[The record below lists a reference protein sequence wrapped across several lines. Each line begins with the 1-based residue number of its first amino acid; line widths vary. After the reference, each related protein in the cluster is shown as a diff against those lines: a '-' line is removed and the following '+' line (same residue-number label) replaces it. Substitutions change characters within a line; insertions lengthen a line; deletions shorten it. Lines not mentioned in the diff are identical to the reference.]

1 MSLRASSDVIGFPS
15 SFRNSRLVIETKHKD
30 GGALMQVAKGL
41 EMLEITANLMGRQMT
56 IHPAL
61 IWDEDTVILVDAG
74 FPGQF
79 PQFREAMEKAGVP
92 SENLAKVVL
101 THQDIDHIGCLP
113 DLLKESSQKVEVLAS
128 EVEKPYIQGEKPLI
142 KIEKAMARLDDL
154 PPEQRE
160 RFKRVFT
167 NPPKAPVDRT
177 VADGEELPFCGGI
190 TVIHTPGHTPGHISL
205 YHQPSKTLIAGDAL
219 VVVDGQLSGPVP
231 QHTLDMDV
239 AIQSLKKLTQY
250 DIEAVICYHGGLY
263 REDVNR
269 RIAELANGQ

>member
-1 MSLRASSDVIGFPS
+1 
-15 SFRNSRLVIETKHKD
+15 
-30 GGALMQVAKGL
+30 MQVAKGL
-41 EMLEITANLMGRQMT
+41 EMLEITANLMGGQGT

-92 SENLAKVVL
+92 LENLGKVVL

-113 DLLKESSQKVEVLAS
+113 DLLKASSQKVEVLAS

-142 KIEKAMARLDDL
+142 KIEKAMARLNDL
-154 PPEQRE
+154 PQERRE
-160 RFKRVFT
+160 GLKRVFT
-167 NPPKAPVDRT
+167 NPPKAPVDKT

-219 VVVDGQLSGPVP
+219 VVVDGQLAGPVP
-231 QHTLDMDV
+231 QYTLDMDV

-263 REDVNR
+263 RENVNR
-269 RIAELANGQ
+269 RIAELAKG